1 MVKHS
6 AMEVTKNIFQI
17 FISNDDKLS
26 NLSNQLIEKTNKV
39 KSVYND
45 YNYTLYNNSMLL
57 DFLSR
62 FDNETLNSYNTIK
75 PYAFKADL
83 ARYCLLYE
91 YGGWYFDISL
101 APEYKLEFDNLV
113 DALLIKNHRI
123 NNIENCVMYFKPKSQ
138 FLLDAIK
145 QINFHVLRRYYGY
158 LPLHVTGPG
167 LLRRIYSRYNAD
179 YFSNYR
185 FGSFIDL
192 SIQQFVCK
200 YDDKIFARF
209 KFPEI
214 RGLSHLGATG
224 TNDYEAM
231 WRNEDVYKH

>member
-1 MVKHS
+1 
-6 AMEVTKNIFQI
+6 MEVTKNIFQI

-167 LLRRIYSRYNAD
+167 LLRRIYSRSRAIYSIDFKNLPKI
-179 YFSNYR
+179 S
-185 FGSFIDL
+185 SFIHRMG
-192 SIQQFVCK
+192 S
-200 YDDKIFARF
+200 
-209 KFPEI
+209 
-214 RGLSHLGATG
+214 
-224 TNDYEAM
+224 
-231 WRNEDVYKH
+231 